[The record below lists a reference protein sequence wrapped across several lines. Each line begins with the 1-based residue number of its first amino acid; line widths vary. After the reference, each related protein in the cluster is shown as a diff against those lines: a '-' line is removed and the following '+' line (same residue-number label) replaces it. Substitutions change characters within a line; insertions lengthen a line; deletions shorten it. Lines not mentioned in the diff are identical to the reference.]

1 MFDDVGGEFG
11 GQVSALSSVNVMER
25 RPLSSGVLSGWERNV
40 RWVAVA
46 YQVVYKTAFIIV
58 IIVVVVE

>member
-25 RPLSSGVLSGWERNV
+25 WPLSSGVLSGEERGGMLGGWLWLM
-40 RWVAVA
+40 R
-46 YQVVYKTAFIIV
+46 
-58 IIVVVVE
+58 

>member
-11 GQVSALSSVNVMER
+11 GQVAALSSVTVMER
-25 RPLSSGVLSGWERNV
+25 RPLSSGLLSGGERNV

-46 YQVVYKTAFIIV
+46 YQLVYKTTFII
-58 IIVVVVE
+58 IVAVE